1 MTSDLLRTL
10 RLENSR
16 LKSEN
21 QELLDEVLG
30 LRKAIR
36 ALNDLQYSLDLITP
50 EANPLA
56 LIDRILAAALD
67 AVNSDDG
74 SLLLLDEDT
83 GELVF
88 VEVHGAIKESLKG
101 YRLSPGEGIAGW
113 VVQNRKAQLVPD
125 VHQDARFSPS
135 VDRMTGFRTISL
147 ICVPLTS
154 EERVFGAIEVVN
166 TRSGG
171 SFQNA
176 DLDMLLLVAR
186 LASLA
191 LERAEGL

>member
-1 MTSDLLRTL
+1 
-10 RLENSR
+10 LENSR

-21 QELLDEVLG
+21 QELLDELLG

-50 EANPLA
+50 EANPVA

-67 AVNSDDG
+67 AVNSEDG

-88 VEVHGAIKESLKG
+88 VEVHGAIRESLKG

-125 VHQDARFSPS
+125 VHQDTRFSPS

>member
-16 LKSEN
+16 LKGEN

-36 ALNDLQYSLDLITP
+36 ALNDLQHSLDLITP

-67 AVNSDDG
+67 AANSDDG

-88 VEVHGAIKESLKG
+88 VEVHGSIRETLRG
-101 YRLSPGEGIAGW
+101 YRLAPGEGIAGW
-113 VVQNRKAQLVPD
+113 VVQNRKAELVQD
-125 VHQDARFSPS
+125 VHQDKRFSPS
-135 VDRMTGFRTISL
+135 VDRMSGFNTISL
-147 ICVPLTS
+147 MCVPLVNG
-154 EERVFGAIEVVN
+154 ERVYGAIEIVN
-166 TRSGG
+166 TRSGT
-171 SFQNA
+171 SFQSA

-191 LERAEGL
+191 LERAEGV